1 MAPHETASVWAELAA
16 RLKRGDERALECVL
30 REMGPPIAGVL
41 CHKFE
46 RVLSWADENVE
57 PQYLAQ
63 LIDDSFSMLCKQY
76 CLRAEMT

>member
-1 MAPHETASVWAELAA
+1 MSPIVFFHAISDTALLAGSA
-16 RLKRGDERALECVL
+16 
-30 REMGPPIAGVL
+30 
-41 CHKFE
+41 
-46 RVLSWADENVE
+46 WADENVE